1 MKDLFFLLKGQKT
14 EKIKCYSKEFS
25 KIQKHKRMGL
35 KISDERRNRKIYG
48 FPLIRVMLEEYEEK
62 GRFLTLKQ
70 SFQRCIRQISLAA
83 RGLRG

>member
-1 MKDLFFLLKGQKT
+1 
-14 EKIKCYSKEFS
+14 
-25 KIQKHKRMGL
+25 MGV